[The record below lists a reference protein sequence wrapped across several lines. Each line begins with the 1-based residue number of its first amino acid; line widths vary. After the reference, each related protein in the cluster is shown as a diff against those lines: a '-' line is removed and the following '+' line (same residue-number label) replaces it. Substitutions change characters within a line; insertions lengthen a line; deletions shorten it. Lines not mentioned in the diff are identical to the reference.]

1 MKDNYLAFKEEFDWE
16 DGLKEQAKI
25 REDEEDKVWI
35 NGFLVGAVLVGLSS
49 CLGIIFGWILL

>member
-16 DGLKEQAKI
+16 DGLKEQEKI

-35 NGFLVGAVLVGLSS
+35 NGFLVGAIIMMGVSL
-49 CLGIIFGWILL
+49 LGMIFGWFLL